1 MPCGFV
7 LQYALLPDDRS
18 LPYAN
23 RHRNL
28 TMSVKVMGR
37 VWDANLEPNLKIV
50 LLAYADAA
58 EHDGTEIWPGWERLT
73 RMTSYSRRS
82 VTRITAELLD
92 LGVLVQVSKGHT
104 GRRASYQI
112 DLSHPVMRVGQD
124 GPQSDLE
131 SGPSETKSGTNRAK
145 SGTPMA
151 PLPSSTPVLHSH
163 PISEAAT
170 PRTVMKDSLV
180 EAMGWNPKELTPRQW
195 DKVEV
200 AAKQLCDIDAD
211 PTEVQRRASVYRVNF
226 RGATMTPIAIATNW
240 ADLAEPRIPVS
251 QRELED
257 AAANMRQK
265 EAFAELERQLA
276 LEEQ

>member
-1 MPCGFV
+1 MSDSTATGTISRHAFPFA
-7 LQYALLPDDRS
+7 QIPHALIEDPDLSHTAVRIYCYLMRRADNTTGNAFPGIR
-18 LPYAN
+18 LIAKEIN
-23 RHRNL
+23 
-28 TMSVKVMGR
+28 MS
-37 VWDANLEPNLKIV
+37 PS
-50 LLAYADAA
+50 
-58 EHDGTEIWPGWERLT
+58 T
-73 RMTSYSRRS
+73 
-82 VTRITAELLD
+82 
-92 LGVLVQVSKGHT
+92 VSKGIAELDDRGWIDVSKRMTKKQRHLANDYLVRT
-104 GRRASYQI
+104 TRRGVSEI
-112 DLSHPVMRVGQD
+112 GTPVT
-124 GPQSDLE
+124 E
-131 SGPSETKSGTNRAK
+131 SGTGGVAE
-145 SGTPMA
+145 
-151 PLPSSTPVLHSH
+151 SSTELEPVLTTTNEL
-163 PISEAAT
+163 SEAAT

-180 EAMGWNPKELTPRQW
+180 AAMGWNPKELTPRQW